1 VAKNSIN
8 LKEQR
13 RKKGPESLEETIR
26 IASQRLR
33 NCGADE
39 IEEPRG
45 LASGGDMTKILEQAD
60 DDTESDED
68 RLHVH

>member
-1 VAKNSIN
+1 MAKNSISLN
-8 LKEQR
+8 EHRQ
-13 RKKGPESLEETIR
+13 KKGSQTLEEAIR

-45 LASGGDMTKILEQAD
+45 LASGGNMTKILEEID

-68 RLHVH
+68 R